1 MLYSFN
7 SEPAE
12 VKENSTPE
20 LKEGMTVV
28 VERAQDKMQR
38 TIQRKQPPINSP
50 SLFIKLNQSVLD
62 KAQ

>member
-38 TIQRKQPPINSP
+38 TIQRKQPAINSP